1 MSRTC
6 NECVLVYSFRFGLQ
20 PIDSSKYRLSATRR
34 SSKWPKKRGNC
45 TLIVATPYKELR
57 NQRED
62 EGSDIRQYDQGIK
75 AKKNAVT
82 AMNEIEEIDSLIILV
97 VAQLSS
103 ELRFIVLVSSSMS
116 AAYSVPNHRFWQWG

>member
-1 MSRTC
+1 MDGAVGAGTEETVC
-6 NECVLVYSFRFGLQ
+6 LVEHEPRVFLNV
-20 PIDSSKYRLSATRR
+20 RR
-34 SSKWPKKRGNC
+34 YIVFVTYFERGN
-45 TLIVATPYKELR
+45 KR

-62 EGSDIRQYDQGIK
+62 EGSDIRQCDQGIK
-75 AKKNAVT
+75 GKKNAVT

-116 AAYSVPNHRFWQWG
+116 ASYFVPIHRFWQWG